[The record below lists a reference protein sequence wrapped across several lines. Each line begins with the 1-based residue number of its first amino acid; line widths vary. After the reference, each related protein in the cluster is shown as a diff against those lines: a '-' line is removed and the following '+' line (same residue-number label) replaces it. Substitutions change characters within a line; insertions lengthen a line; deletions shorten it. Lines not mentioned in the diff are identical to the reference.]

1 MTEVFLE
8 GRLGQVI
15 GRRFSFKTKTLK
27 ETLNAIEAN
36 TNRLRS
42 YFFNS
47 KKRAFAIFVDD
58 KEISMD
64 SHLICNV
71 RNKKVRIIPILFGAV
86 AATAAVIAAA
96 LLPAGA
102 SALAVKAMTFVI
114 VAVLAAALSF
124 GISLLI
130 SKMMEPDDPDIVTTS
145 SVIFWQAQNV
155 AKQGLPVP
163 VGYGRFIVGSRTVSV
178 NSFAVDKYV
187 FDSALYSTFTADFG
201 DVTTPTHANTSPND
215 GLLLTDPSTP

>member
-8 GRLGQVI
+8 GRLGQVL

-36 TNRLRS
+36 TSRLRS
-42 YFFNS
+42 YFLNS

-58 KEISMD
+58 KEVAVD

-86 AATAAVIAAA
+86 AATSAAIAAA
-96 LLPAGA
+96 IFT
-102 SALAVKAMTFVI
+102 SATAIKVATFVI
-114 VAVLAAALSF
+114 GAVLAAALSF

-130 SKMMEPDDPDIVTTS
+130 SKMMEPDDPDIVSTTS
-145 SVIFWQAQNV
+145 FIFGQAENV

-178 NSFAVDKYV
+178 SSFAVDKYI
-187 FDSALYSTFTADFG
+187 FDTELYNTLTADFG
-201 DVTTPTHANTSPND
+201 DVTTPTYANTSPND
-215 GLLLTDPSTP
+215 GLLLVNEGYIPP

>member
-8 GRLGQVI
+8 GRLGQVL

-42 YFFNS
+42 YFLNS

-58 KEISMD
+58 KEVAVD

-86 AATAAVIAAA
+86 AATSAAIAAA
-96 LLPAGA
+96 IFT
-102 SALAVKAMTFVI
+102 SATAIKVATFVI
-114 VAVLAAALSF
+114 GAVLAAALSF

-130 SKMMEPDDPDIVTTS
+130 SKMMEPDDPDIVSTTS
-145 SVIFWQAQNV
+145 FIFGQAENV

-178 NSFAVDKYV
+178 NSFAVDRYT
-187 FDSALYSTFTADFG
+187 FDTELYNTLTADFG
-201 DVTTPTHANTSPND
+201 DVTTPTYANTRPND
-215 GLLLTDPSTP
+215 GLLLVDSSTP

>member
-8 GRLGQVI
+8 GRLGQVL

-36 TNRLRS
+36 TSRLRS
-42 YFFNS
+42 YFLNS

-58 KEISMD
+58 KEVSID
-64 SHLICNV
+64 RNLICNV
-71 RNKKVRIIPILFGAV
+71 RDKKVRIIPILFGAV
-86 AATAAVIAAA
+86 AATSAAIVAAI
-96 LLPAGA
+96 GIKTGVKV
-102 SALAVKAMTFVI
+102 AVFI
-114 VAVLAAALSF
+114 VGAVLAAALSF

-130 SKMMEPDDPDIVTTS
+130 SKLMEPDDPEIVTTS
-145 SVIFWQAQNV
+145 SFIFGQAENV

-163 VGYGRFIVGSRTVSV
+163 VGYGRFIVGSRVVSV
-178 NSFAVDKYV
+178 NSFAVDKDI
-187 FDSALYSTFTADFG
+187 FDNKLYSTFSSDFG
-201 DVTTPTHANTSPND
+201 DLTTPTYANSKPND

>member
-8 GRLGQVI
+8 GRLGQVL

-36 TNRLRS
+36 TSRLRS
-42 YFFNS
+42 YFLNS

-58 KEISMD
+58 KEVSID
-64 SHLICNV
+64 RNLICNV
-71 RNKKVRIIPILFGAV
+71 RDKKVRIIPILFGAV
-86 AATAAVIAAA
+86 AATSAAIVAAI
-96 LLPAGA
+96 GIKTGVKV
-102 SALAVKAMTFVI
+102 AVFI
-114 VAVLAAALSF
+114 VGAVLAAALSF

-130 SKMMEPDDPDIVTTS
+130 SKLMEPDDPQIVTTS
-145 SVIFWQAQNV
+145 SFIFGQAENV

-163 VGYGRFIVGSRTVSV
+163 VGYGRFIVGSRVVSV
-178 NSFAVDKYV
+178 NSFAVDKEI
-187 FDSALYSTFTADFG
+187 FDEKLYSSFASDFG
-201 DVTTPTHANTSPND
+201 DLTTPTYANSKPND

>member
-8 GRLGQVI
+8 GRLGQVL

-36 TNRLRS
+36 TSRLRS
-42 YFFNS
+42 YFLNS
-47 KKRAFAIFVDD
+47 KKRAFAIFVDNR
-58 KEISMD
+58 EVSVD

-71 RNKKVRIIPILFGAV
+71 KNKKVRIIPILFGAV
-86 AATAAVIAAA
+86 AATSAAIAAA
-96 LLPAGA
+96 IFT
-102 SALAVKAMTFVI
+102 SATAVKVATFI
-114 VAVLAAALSF
+114 IGAVLAAALSF

-130 SKMMEPDDPDIVTTS
+130 SKMMEPDDPEIVTTS
-145 SVIFWQAQNV
+145 SFIFGQAENV

-178 NSFAVDKYV
+178 NSFAVDKYI
-187 FDSALYSTFTADFG
+187 FDSALYSTFTADL
-201 DVTTPTHANTSPND
+201 DRKSVV
-215 GLLLTDPSTP
+215 

>member
-8 GRLGQVI
+8 GRLGQVL

-42 YFFNS
+42 YFLNS

-58 KEISMD
+58 KEISVD
-64 SHLICNV
+64 QNLICNV
-71 RNKKVRIIPILFGAV
+71 KDKEVRIIPILFGAV
-86 AATAAVIAAA
+86 AATAAWAAAAIFTSATAIKVATFVIGAILAAA
-96 LLPAGA
+96 LL
-102 SALAVKAMTFVI
+102 
-114 VAVLAAALSF
+114 F

-130 SKMMEPDDPDIVTTS
+130 SKLMEPDDPEIVTTS
-145 SVIFWQAQNV
+145 SFIFGQAENV

-163 VGYGRFIVGSRTVSV
+163 VGYGKFIVGSRTVSV
-178 NSFAVDKYV
+178 NSFAVDKDI
-187 FDSALYSTFTADFG
+187 FDNSLYSTFSSDFG
-201 DVTTPTHANTSPND
+201 DLTTPTYANSKPND

>member
-8 GRLGQVI
+8 GRLGQVL

-36 TNRLRS
+36 TSRLRS
-42 YFFNS
+42 YFLNS
-47 KKRAFAIFVDD
+47 KKRAFAIFVDNR
-58 KEISMD
+58 EVSVD

-71 RNKKVRIIPILFGAV
+71 KNKKVRIIPILFGAV
-86 AATAAVIAAA
+86 AATSAAIAAA
-96 LLPAGA
+96 IFTGA
-102 SALAVKAMTFVI
+102 TAVKVATFI
-114 VAVLAAALSF
+114 IGAVLAAALSF

-145 SVIFWQAQNV
+145 SFIFGQAENV

-178 NSFAVDKYV
+178 NSFAVDKYI

-201 DVTTPTHANTSPND
+201 DVTTQTHANTSPND
-215 GLLLTDPSTP
+215 GLLLTDPTTP

>member
-8 GRLGQVI
+8 GRLGQVL

-36 TNRLRS
+36 TSRLRS
-42 YFFNS
+42 YFLNS
-47 KKRAFAIFVDD
+47 KKRAFAIFVDNR
-58 KEISMD
+58 EVSVD

-71 RNKKVRIIPILFGAV
+71 KNKKVRIIPILFGAV
-86 AATAAVIAAA
+86 AATSAAIVAAI
-96 LLPAGA
+96 GIKTGVKV
-102 SALAVKAMTFVI
+102 AVFI
-114 VAVLAAALSF
+114 VGAVLAAALSF

-130 SKMMEPDDPDIVTTS
+130 SKMMEPDDPEIVTTS
-145 SVIFWQAQNV
+145 SFIFGQAENV

-178 NSFAVDKYV
+178 NSFAVDKYI

-201 DVTTPTHANTSPND
+201 DVTTQTHANTRPND
-215 GLLLTDPSTP
+215 GLLLTDPTTP

>member
-8 GRLGQVI
+8 GRLGQVL

-36 TNRLRS
+36 TSRLRS
-42 YFFNS
+42 YFLNS

-58 KEISMD
+58 KEISVD
-64 SHLICNV
+64 RNLICNV
-71 RNKKVRIIPILFGAV
+71 KDKEVRIIPILFGAV
-86 AATAAVIAAA
+86 AATAAWAAA
-96 LLPAGA
+96 AIFT
-102 SALAVKAMTFVI
+102 STTAVKVATFVI
-114 VAVLAAALSF
+114 GAILAAALSF

-130 SKMMEPDDPDIVTTS
+130 SKLMEPDDPDIVTTS
-145 SVIFWQAQNV
+145 SFIFGQAENV

-178 NSFAVDKYV
+178 NSFAVDKGI
-187 FDSALYSTFTADFG
+187 FDTNLYSTFTSDFG
-201 DVTTPTHANTSPND
+201 DITTPTYANTKPND

>member
-8 GRLGQVI
+8 GRLGQVL

-36 TNRLRS
+36 TSRLRS
-42 YFFNS
+42 YFLNS

-58 KEISMD
+58 KEVSVD
-64 SHLICNV
+64 RNLICNV
-71 RNKKVRIIPILFGAV
+71 KNKKVRIIPILFGAV
-86 AATAAVIAAA
+86 AATSAAIAAA
-96 LLPAGA
+96 IFTGTT
-102 SALAVKAMTFVI
+102 AVKVATFI
-114 VAVLAAALSF
+114 IGAVLAAALSF

-145 SVIFWQAQNV
+145 SFIFGQAENV

-163 VGYGRFIVGSRTVSV
+163 VGYGRFIVGSRAVSV
-178 NSFAVDKYV
+178 NSFAVDKYI

-201 DVTTPTHANTSPND
+201 DVTTQTHANTRPND
-215 GLLLTDPSTP
+215 GLLLTDPTTP

>member
-8 GRLGQVI
+8 GRLGQVL

-42 YFFNS
+42 YFLNS

-58 KEISMD
+58 KEVAVD

-86 AATAAVIAAA
+86 AATSAAIAAA
-96 LLPAGA
+96 IFT
-102 SALAVKAMTFVI
+102 SATAIKVATFVI
-114 VAVLAAALSF
+114 GAVLAAALSF

-130 SKMMEPDDPDIVTTS
+130 SKMMEPDDPDIVSTTS
-145 SVIFWQAQNV
+145 FIFGQAENV

-163 VGYGRFIVGSRTVSV
+163 VGYGRFIVGSRAVSV
-178 NSFAVDKYV
+178 SSFAVDKYI
-187 FDSALYSTFTADFG
+187 FDTELYNTLTADFG
-201 DVTTPTHANTSPND
+201 DVTTPTYANTRPND
-215 GLLLTDPSTP
+215 GLLLVDSSTP

>member
-8 GRLGQVI
+8 GRLGQVL

-36 TNRLRS
+36 TSRLRS
-42 YFFNS
+42 YFLNS

-58 KEISMD
+58 KEVSID
-64 SHLICNV
+64 RNLICNV
-71 RNKKVRIIPILFGAV
+71 RGKEVRIIPILFGAV
-86 AATAAVIAAA
+86 AATSAAIAAA
-96 LLPAGA
+96 IFTGA
-102 SALAVKAMTFVI
+102 TAVKVATFI
-114 VAVLAAALSF
+114 IGAVLAAALSF

-130 SKMMEPDDPDIVTTS
+130 SKLMEPDDPQIVTTS
-145 SVIFWQAQNV
+145 SFIFGQAENV

-163 VGYGRFIVGSRTVSV
+163 VGYGRFIVGSRVVSV
-178 NSFAVDKYV
+178 NSFAVDKEI
-187 FDSALYSTFTADFG
+187 FDEKLYSSFSSDYG
-201 DVTTPTHANTSPND
+201 DLTTPTYANSKPND